1 MRWAT
6 RAHCHIDRAAC
17 AWLIRRFIDPEPE
30 FVFVHDPEDVP
41 VDATPFDMR
50 DVELSHHRGNC
61 SFETFLDR
69 YELDDPVLWEIAKI
83 VHEADLADDRYDAP
97 EAPGLDVLLRGL
109 SLTRTDEE
117 LLAITAPLFEA
128 LYEYRRQAILLGR
141 EPS

>member
-6 RAHCHIDRAAC
+6 RKDIHIDRAAC
-17 AWLIRRFIDPEPE
+17 AWLIKRFLDSEAE
-30 FVFVHDPEDVP
+30 FVFVDDPDEIAL
-41 VDATPFDMR
+41 DATPFDVPGV
-50 DVELSHHRGNC
+50 DLSHHGGDC
-61 SFETFLDR
+61 SFETFLRR

-109 SLTRTDEE
+109 SMIYNDDE
-117 LLAITAPLFEA
+117 LLVISGPLFEA